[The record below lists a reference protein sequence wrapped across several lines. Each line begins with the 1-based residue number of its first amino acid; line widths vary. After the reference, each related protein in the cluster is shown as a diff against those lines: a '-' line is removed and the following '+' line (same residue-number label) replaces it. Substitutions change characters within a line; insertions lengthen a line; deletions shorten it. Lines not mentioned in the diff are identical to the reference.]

1 LWLSLKGV
9 QPEGCPNEVWRRERN
24 WFYRKR
30 RETTTQQVY
39 LLFHAGEKTMGKR
52 GSLVYQ
58 MQEALKGVF
67 RPGRRRYHDKKY
79 GRTGMIRGIETM
91 QCMVAYTSQFAHF
104 IQKHWSGVRYL
115 EQVTPEMAQAFI
127 ADHIRRENSWGYL
140 GRVIASIR
148 KLDEACRKANIFP
161 ADRPPLLPY
170 AGEKAVSGYH
180 SDPRPLAYTDEQAEA
195 LITRIYQDDPTV
207 ARLLRAMWLTGLRVS
222 EASYLRAQDIDLE
235 SGMIT
240 LIGNV
245 THTKGG
251 RPRDVKV
258 QESTRRFLATLRALG
273 EQRPDGHIFTSRKSL
288 PDRARQRVRKACGE
302 LGIPAL
308 GTHGFRKAFAVAEY
322 QLNVAAGVR
331 DTEALLNTSRQLGHN
346 RARVTSESYVSADV
360 RGLRQTKRHR

>member
-1 LWLSLKGV
+1 MS
-9 QPEGCPNEVWRRERN
+9 
-24 WFYRKR
+24 
-30 RETTTQQVY
+30 
-39 LLFHAGEKTMGKR
+39 KR

-79 GRTGMIRGIETM
+79 GRTGLIRGIETM
-91 QCMVAYTSQFAHF
+91 QSMVADTSQFAHF
-104 IQKHWSGVRYL
+104 VQKHWPGVRYL

-127 ADHIRRENSWGYL
+127 ADHIRRENSGGYI

-195 LITRIYQDDPTV
+195 LVSRITQDDPTV

-222 EASYLRAQDIDLE
+222 EAAYLRGQDIDLE

-240 LIGNV
+240 LTGNV
-245 THTKGG
+245 NHTKGG

-258 QESTRRFLATLRALG
+258 QESSQMFLASLRAIG
-273 EQRPDGHIFTSRKSL
+273 DKRSDGHIFTSRKSL
-288 PDRARQRVRKACGE
+288 PDRARQHVRKACRE

-308 GTHGFRKAFAVAEY
+308 GTHGFRKAFAVDEY
-322 QLNVAAGVR
+322 RHNVAAGLG
-331 DTEALLNTSRQLGHN
+331 DSEALLKTSRQLGHN
-346 RARVTSESYVSADV
+346 RSKVTQDSYISADV
-360 RGLRQTKRHR
+360 RNRD

>member
-1 LWLSLKGV
+1 MS
-9 QPEGCPNEVWRRERN
+9 
-24 WFYRKR
+24 
-30 RETTTQQVY
+30 
-39 LLFHAGEKTMGKR
+39 KR

-58 MQEALKGVF
+58 MQQALKGVF

-91 QCMVAYTSQFAHF
+91 QCMVTDTSQFAHF
-104 IQKHWSGVRYL
+104 IQEHWSGVRYL

-127 ADHIRRENSWGYL
+127 ADHTRRENSGGYI

-148 KLDEACRKANIFP
+148 KLDKACRKASIFP

-170 AGEKAVSGYH
+170 AGENAVSGYH

-195 LITRIYQDDPTV
+195 IITRITQDDPTV
-207 ARLLRAMWLTGLRVS
+207 ARLLRVMWLIGLRVS
-222 EASYLRAQDIDLE
+222 EAAYLRAQDIDLE
-235 SGMIT
+235 AGMIT
-240 LIGNV
+240 LTGNV

-258 QESTRRFLATLRALG
+258 QESSREFLATLRAVG

-288 PDRARQRVRKACGE
+288 PDRARQQVREACRE

-308 GTHGFRKAFAVAEY
+308 GTHAFRKAFAVEEY
-322 QLNVAAGVR
+322 QRNVAAGAS
-331 DTEALLNTSRQLGHN
+331 DPEALLNTSRQLGHN
-346 RARVTSESYVSADV
+346 RARVTSESYVSVDV
-360 RGLRQTKRHR
+360 RRRD